1 MSIVE
6 QQYVRAFLRGQSCW
20 ADKQALCTEDSAH
33 MYFYTDSI
41 AWWLGVRLCL
51 EQR

>member
-6 QQYVRAFLRGQSCW
+6 QQYIRAFLRGQSCW
-20 ADKQALCTEDSAH
+20 ADKQALSAKNSAD
-33 MYFYTDSI
+33 MYLYTDSI

-51 EQR
+51 VAS